1 MFTIQANP
9 SGTKSIAVSEEN
21 LRTIRRF
28 SLFELLIDSNK
39 IVTEQAIEKLRLNI
53 RSLLTTTEGPA
64 KELLDLCT
72 DIIYHRD
79 MKAFGLQNLIALYE
93 QWNKE
98 NPEAAE

>member
-1 MFTIQANP
+1 
-9 SGTKSIAVSEEN
+9 
-21 LRTIRRF
+21 
-28 SLFELLIDSNK
+28 
-39 IVTEQAIEKLRLNI
+39 
-53 RSLLTTTEGPA
+53 LLTTTEGPA

-93 QWNKE
+93 QWNRE